1 MPEKR
6 WKPGGSQNGKP
17 GGGKFETVYTTQE
30 YDKNAKEEYWRGHND
45 ALKEF
50 ATQVPQVS
58 PILPYDPKP
67 DRTVIWLAGLLILAI
82 IAAGV
87 LQ

>member
-30 YDKNAKEEYWRGHND
+30 YDKNAKEEYWRPTTTRS
-45 ALKEF
+45 KS
-50 ATQVPQVS
+50 S
-58 PILPYDPKP
+58 PPRSPRFLRSC
-67 DRTVIWLAGLLILAI
+67 RTTPSR
-82 IAAGV
+82 IARSFGWRGC
-87 LQ
+87 